1 MKIFYRKLL
10 VVFSFVIFGSLS
22 YAQQYVDV
30 SFTTCRSVSATF
42 VSSNPVCPNC
52 YLSCAFLNTNYL
64 EYPIL
69 NNPAC
74 RMSTSTSLQRKSG
87 SSWITVETK
96 PGSQNVEF
104 TNLSEGTTYRIQV
117 RYPYK
122 VRDVLV
128 SLLNGQQAIVGL
140 GFYLSMN
147 STEFEPGA
155 PVPNGYFWDN
165 SGESDNDRFCIGD
178 PVIFYAR
185 SSTGETAYNVSM
197 SDSHGNWTTTGWISG
212 EAGLIDL
219 EEVWTQYHSDWWLW
233 PGDYTMQLAVSS
245 PCQGYVEDFFPF
257 EVVEMDC
264 RQGSYG
270 EGMDLSGMLIY
281 PNPVE
286 DILNLNGLEN
296 VTKDKEYYITDMS
309 SRTISQGK
317 LEEDRI
323 SVSHLDAGMYIFTVI
338 TEDDRVS
345 KKFVKK

>member
-1 MKIFYRKLL
+1 MGLL
-10 VVFSFVIFGSLS
+10 LIFGVLNLID
-22 YAQQYVDV
+22 AQDRVEIGFLNCDGI
-30 SFTTCRSVSATF
+30 SANLVTQ
-42 VSSNPVCPNC
+42 NPICSNC
-52 YLSCAFLNTNYL
+52 YSSPDPCTSYL
-64 EYPIL
+64 L
-69 NNPAC
+69 G
-74 RMSTSTSLQRKSG
+74 TTTVLQKQVG
-87 SSWITVETK
+87 SNWVNVNTK
-96 PGSQNVEF
+96 PGHNHTFLYLQSGV
-104 TNLSEGTTYRIQV
+104 TYRVQIYYPVSIGCSYVTNCSGQIQ
-117 RYPYK
+117 YYCT
-122 VRDVLV
+122 
-128 SLLNGQQAIVGL
+128 SLYTSQI
-140 GFYLSMN
+140 SE
-147 STEFEPGA
+147 SFEAGTPT
-155 PVPNGYFWDN
+155 PNGGFWDV
-165 SGESDNDRFCIGD
+165 SGIPGNDLFCKHD
-178 PVIFYAR
+178 PVVFNA
-185 SSTGETAYNVSM
+185 SPTTGETSYSVSLA
-197 SDSHGNWTTTGWISG
+197 DAFGNWTTTGWISG

-219 EEVWTQYHSDWWLW
+219 EEVWTQYHSGWWLW